1 MIPQTTFVL
10 TFRPHIISELGGV
23 NMLTLKAQI
32 EVAIKEGLVIVIGD
46 MNIDLK
52 KWDLPEINKTAEDYQ
67 LMIGECGLELLDFG
81 ITWSRI
87 IESVLKESAIDH
99 ALTNKPEA
107 VKDYFKVKFHRSDHD
122 LICVDVKFNVQKIHR
137 NSATTRDYRK
147 VRSNPTFLLR
157 RLNKINWNN
166 LENMMNIN
174 DMVIFWTMEINAC
187 LDECAPWKT
196 RKFRK
201 KKYKLPKEILELIQ
215 IRNKLHKE
223 L

>member
-1 MIPQTTFVL
+1 
-10 TFRPHIISELGGV
+10 
-23 NMLTLKAQI
+23 
-32 EVAIKEGLVIVIGD
+32 
-46 MNIDLK
+46 
-52 KWDLPEINKTAEDYQ
+52 Q
-67 LMIGECGLELLDFG
+67 LLIGECGLELLDFG

-99 ALTNKPEA
+99 ALTNKLEA

-137 NSATTRDYRK
+137 NSTTTRDYRK
-147 VRSNPTFLLR
+147 VRSNPQFLLR
-157 RLNKINWNN
+157 RLNKINWNT

-174 DMVIFWTMEINAC
+174 DMVIFWTKEINTC

-201 KKYKLPKEILELIQ
+201 KKYVLSKEILELIQ
-215 IRNKLHKE
+215 IRKKLHKE
-223 L
+223 LQKSTKNGTKNNLLETQYKKHNNYCNKMITKEVKLKNGENITSESNMKDVWNCIKI